1 MNLYRGRNTSIL
13 LSGILPSG
21 AAVRDRNPALGIG
34 RPPARNF
41 RRNCLSG
48 IDRAIQAARKFA
60 STDVNGDR
68 TMAENI
74 AVPDGPD
81 PAAARTVEP
90 SFFNAL
96 PQFLPLAVFPLI
108 VLALIYG
115 GWWIVAPLV
124 FFMLAG
130 PLDLAFGDDERN
142 MDPAKTPERKLFW
155 QNL

>member
-1 MNLYRGRNTSIL
+1 
-13 LSGILPSG
+13 
-21 AAVRDRNPALGIG
+21 
-34 RPPARNF
+34 
-41 RRNCLSG
+41 
-48 IDRAIQAARKFA
+48 
-60 STDVNGDR
+60 
-68 TMAENI
+68 MAENI

-155 QNL
+155 HNLPVWGWALLWPPTLAFGLWQILVSGQFTVWEGILLALILAVEA